1 MPAEYVCIAHK
12 RVMDSMGNWTWFS
25 PGDDYTGPD
34 PEFWA
39 TVGDVNTGPTIRKKA
54 PNSPALSGDSSTR
67 EK

>member
-1 MPAEYVCIAHK
+1 
-12 RVMDSMGNWTWFS
+12 MDSMGNWTWFS